1 MNGHDRYAYRV
12 IWSDEDEMYVGL
24 CAEFGLLSHL
34 DDTPEGAFT
43 GIRDVVA
50 LAVSALRED
59 GDPIPEPLSTR
70 RYSGTLTLRVPPRP
84 TAPWRWM
91 RPKQA
96 SA

>member
-12 IWSDEDEMYVGL
+12 IWSSEDEMYVGL

-34 DDTPEGAFT
+34 DDTPEGAFA

-50 LAVSALRED
+50 FAVNSLQED
-59 GDPIPEPLSTR
+59 GDPIRS
-70 RYSGTLTLRVPPRP
+70 RYPHDDSVVPSPSVFPPRP
-84 TAPWRWM
+84 IVPWQWM
-91 RPKQA
+91 QPKQA

>member
-1 MNGHDRYAYRV
+1 MNSHDRYTYRV

-34 DDTPEGAFT
+34 DDTPEKAFS

-50 LAVSALRED
+50 FAVKTLRED
-59 GDPIPEPLSTR
+59 GVSIPEPISTR
-70 RYSGTLTLRVPPRP
+70 RYRGTITVRIPLKP
-84 TAPWRWM
+84 TGPWRWTPL
-91 RPKQA
+91 RPA